1 MITSLYIKNIAVIK
15 EINID
20 FSSGFST
27 LTGETGAGKSVI
39 IDSIGI
45 LLGSRSFKDKIRNG
59 ETSATVSACFED
71 LSPYVIDQLSQLGF
85 DAEDGMILQ
94 RNITADGKS
103 TVKINGQTVTQGMG
117 KEIGRLL
124 ITIHGQNDNQRL
136 MQRSEHLGIL
146 DSYADLKKYKDDY
159 VNTYLQY
166 KALREKLESIKQSNT
181 EKARLFDV
189 YKFQAKEI
197 DDLNLKLGEEE
208 KLIAEERRLENIEK
222 IEKHSLFVYHLLHGS
237 EKSVSVLMDK
247 ASASLTQLSSV
258 IPEAEELCEKLV
270 QLQYEIDDIAS
281 SVRSF
286 SEGGGESA
294 DKKLDKIESR
304 LAAIQKLKRK
314 YGNCVEEILE
324 FRKKIG
330 ETLDEMENS
339 DELLEKTEK
348 ELKKVFTALDQK
360 AKILTEKR
368 ADAAEKLQNEIMNQ
382 LSFLEMPKVRFVID
396 IKRHSEPLASGFDS
410 VEFLVSAN
418 AGQPPMPMIKIAS
431 GGELSRIML
440 AIKSILLDKD
450 GADAVI
456 FDEIDTGISGKT
468 SRKVGI
474 KLKQIA
480 KKIQVLCVTHSAQIA
495 SLADNHYLIS
505 KSDIDGATQTS
516 VKLLDREGQ
525 INEVARILGGL
536 NVTRSQT
543 DAAREMIEEGSAL

>member
-1 MITSLYIKNIAVIK
+1 MLTSLFIKNIAVVK

-20 FSSGFST
+20 LSSGFST

-45 LLGSRSFKDKIRNG
+45 LLGSRSYKDKIRNG
-59 ETSATVSACFED
+59 ESTATVSACFENLPPEV
-71 LSPYVIDQLSQLGF
+71 LSELDALGF
-85 DAEDGMILQ
+85 DGRDGMIVQ
-94 RNITADGKS
+94 RTITTDGKN
-103 TVKINGQTVTQGMG
+103 TVKINGQTVTQGIG

-124 ITIHGQNDNQRL
+124 ITIHGQNDNQKL

-146 DSYADLKKYKDDY
+146 DSYADLKEYKDDY
-159 VNTYLQY
+159 FNTYSEY
-166 KALREKLESIKQSNT
+166 KVLTEKLESIKKSNS
-181 EKARLFDV
+181 ERARLFDV

-197 DDLNLKLGEEE
+197 DDANLKLGEEE
-208 KLIAEERRLENIEK
+208 KLVAEEKRLENIEK
-222 IEKHSLFVYHLLHGS
+222 IEKHSLFVYHLLHGA
-237 EKSVSVLMDK
+237 EKSVDALMDK
-247 ASASLTQLSSV
+247 ASSSLSQLSFV
-258 IPEAEELCEKLV
+258 VPEAQDLNEKL
-270 QLQYEIDDIAS
+270 LQFRYEIEDIAS
-281 SVRSF
+281 AVRSF
-286 SEGGGESA
+286 ADEGGESA

-304 LAAIQKLKRK
+304 LDAIQKLKRK
-314 YGNCVEEILE
+314 YGNTVEEIIE
-324 FRKKIG
+324 FRQNIG
-330 ETLDEMENS
+330 RTLDEMENS
-339 DELLEKTEK
+339 DEIIEKTEK
-348 ELKKVFTALDQK
+348 ELKKVRALLEQK
-360 AKILTEKR
+360 AGVLSEKR
-368 ADAAEKLQNEIMNQ
+368 TKAAEKLQQEIMRE

-396 IKRHSEPLASGFDS
+396 IKPSEPKDNGSDA

-450 GADAVI
+450 GATTVI

-480 KKIQVLCVTHSAQIA
+480 KRIQVLCVTHSAQIA

-505 KSDIDGATQTS
+505 KADVDGSAQTN
-516 VKLLDREGQ
+516 VKLLDEKGK

-536 NVTRSQT
+536 NITRSQI
-543 DAAREMIEEGSAL
+543 DAAQEMIEEGKGL